1 MFSSTGILGFLD
13 MLQHSY
19 CKFVMNLSKFICE
32 VPRCAKPSQ
41 KLQNHV
47 FILTCFLSC
56 SCTWTDLYL
65 NNRIFVTEA
74 KVYLC
79 MHSLNV
85 IVLIFW
91 SFPSLK
97 MIFIEKTTGLGES
110 FFLKFFT
117 DRIGHVQPFLVNTQN
132 TFHTK
137 VIVSHP
143 FKWAVELIMSGQ
155 IFSTKCICSK
165 EKLYCNSLSRAVI

>member
-1 MFSSTGILGFLD
+1 MRLLSINRQLLITNPEKTTIQNSRDVFKYGLVSLD
-13 MLQHSY
+13 MLQHHY
-19 CKFVMNLSKFICE
+19 CKFVTNLYKFVCE

-91 SFPSLK
+91 SFPSFK
-97 MIFIEKTTGLGES
+97 NDFYWKDDWLGWK
-110 FFLKFFT
+110 FL
-117 DRIGHVQPFLVNTQN
+117 P
-132 TFHTK
+132 
-137 VIVSHP
+137 
-143 FKWAVELIMSGQ
+143 
-155 IFSTKCICSK
+155 
-165 EKLYCNSLSRAVI
+165 

>member
-1 MFSSTGILGFLD
+1 
-13 MLQHSY
+13 
-19 CKFVMNLSKFICE
+19 
-32 VPRCAKPSQ
+32 
-41 KLQNHV
+41 
-47 FILTCFLSC
+47 
-56 SCTWTDLYL
+56 
-65 NNRIFVTEA
+65 
-74 KVYLC
+74 
-79 MHSLNV
+79 
-85 IVLIFW
+85 
-91 SFPSLK
+91 

-155 IFSTKCICSK
+155 IFFNEMHLLKRKSLLQFIVTS
-165 EKLYCNSLSRAVI
+165 CNLTEIF